1 MKLLW
6 LTVILLAIPIFANAD
21 SYYVCKPHK
30 YPNTQYMVPATDCRP
45 TERKALW
52 HKQFMD
58 SMRLELRSAKGFT
71 AKEIETYTREQWRD
85 FSCGFE
91 NWVRVK

>member
-1 MKLLW
+1 MNKLL
-6 LTVILLAIPIFANAD
+6 VLLLLSTTANAE

-71 AKEIETYTREQWRD
+71 AKEIETYTKQQWRD
-85 FSCGFE
+85 YKCDFE
-91 NWVRVK
+91 LWVRAEK